1 MTNASVPVVDI
12 EVSMNFS
19 KHTAIIRSHL
29 KNSGAHARHS
39 VTDVTL
45 KLQDINNTVGA
56 AYLRTLCEWYGN
68 SRI

>member
-12 EVSMNFS
+12 EASMNFS
-19 KHTAIIRSHL
+19 KYTAIIRSHL
-29 KNSGAHARHS
+29 KNSRAHARHS

-56 AYLRTLCEWYGN
+56 AYLRMLCE
-68 SRI
+68 